1 MRRRRLLL
9 LAAVGC
15 FGSAGLTSGT
25 GAAQADVV
33 PGSGFYGYTLTANAN
48 GLQGTED
55 EPSANS
61 HPEGEGEVP
70 HSQISLTSGPVGY
83 ALSSISWPGALA
95 GNAGSLILLVKPD
108 APQQV
113 KMLNDPVRAEA
124 RTGEGSSDVVNN
136 DVPGAHMAAKATPAR
151 VSANALVN
159 GGEAGTT
166 YGFGTTSTATTAVL
180 GADTADT
187 SADSTA
193 KDITLA
199 AGAVHIGSVV
209 SHAEGHTNG
218 TVATGKGKTT
228 VSGMSIGGV
237 PVIVDDQGVTVDTT
251 RQGVDPVA
259 GATVNSVLA
268 NLGMSVVLSQPTVT
282 RNGGSIAYDAGSLI
296 VNWRPPNSVNLF
308 TAHLGGARVLAA
320 ATPGTSASVP
330 PPVGDPGEVSPVGAA
345 VLPAVV
351 PPYAAPVT
359 GVAAPTDTAPVVPK
373 SVQPE
378 LSPVVAAS
386 RERLL
391 DGLGVPLWTV
401 LLTATGALFLVA
413 GLWRFPVV
421 VLPDE
426 TPVRCPLEENT

>member
-1 MRRRRLLL
+1 MRRRPLLF
-9 LAAVGC
+9 LAAIGC
-15 FGSAGLTSGT
+15 FGVAGLTPVIGS
-25 GAAQADVV
+25 AQADVT

-83 ALSSISWPGALA
+83 ALASISWPGALA

-108 APQQV
+108 APPQV

-124 RTGEGSSDVVNN
+124 RTGEGASDVVND
-136 DVPGAHMAAKATPAR
+136 DVPGAHMAATATPGR
-151 VSANALVN
+151 VAANALVN
-159 GGEAGTT
+159 GGAAGTT
-166 YGFGTTSTATTAVL
+166 YGFGRTSAATTAVL
-180 GADTADT
+180 GVATADT
-187 SADSTA
+187 TADSEA

-218 TVATGKGKTT
+218 VTASGKGKTT
-228 VSGMSIGGV
+228 VNEMTIGGV
-237 PVIVDDQGVTVDTT
+237 PVVVDDQGVTVDTAH
-251 RQGVDPVA
+251 QGVDPVA
-259 GATVNSVLA
+259 GATLNSVLA

-282 RNGGSIAYDAGSLI
+282 RNGGSISYDAGSLI
-296 VNWRPPNSVNLF
+296 VNWRPPNSVNIF

-320 ATPGTSASVP
+320 ATPATFASAPLPVGEPVVVP
-330 PPVGDPGEVSPVGAA
+330 PVSSVEP
-345 VLPAVV
+345 PAVV
-351 PPYAAPVT
+351 PPYGAPVT
-359 GVAAPTDTAPVVPK
+359 GVTVPIGTAPVVPP
-373 SVQPE
+373 VVPQQP
-378 LSPVVAAS
+378 PVVAAS
-386 RERLL
+386 QERLL
-391 DGLGVPLWTV
+391 DGLGIPVWSV

-413 GLWRFPVV
+413 GLWRVPVV

-426 TPVRCPLEENT
+426 PPVRCPLEEN